1 MEDSLHS
8 SIVQM
13 NKIADFN
20 IRKSAHFLEHME
32 DLAKRKSANRRN
44 SRAAS
49 IQKDSEMEESGQME
63 SHLSHQISQISN
75 SFNPYN
81 SYLRN
86 KTEEYKQMVG
96 ERGRT
101 NISKKIRMRKTMAAE
116 VKNQKGWAN
125 MVYCVAERG
134 F

>member
-1 MEDSLHS
+1 
-8 SIVQM
+8 
-13 NKIADFN
+13 
-20 IRKSAHFLEHME
+20 
-32 DLAKRKSANRRN
+32 
-44 SRAAS
+44 
-49 IQKDSEMEESGQME
+49 ME